1 MKLAIKFVLLFIS
14 VSWISCH
21 KKLDPGPEIPYLKTI
36 TERQFSP
43 DDSVTIQYSYD
54 RDGLLIL
61 EKNSHNFS
69 IIGVRDDKVNI
80 KLTEGW
86 IHYRLFTYNEFNQL
100 IKLSQFGSQYG
111 KRAMSVSD
119 TSVYDG
125 DKLVK
130 KESRNYI
137 FNADGTVLFSY
148 PLWVTRKFLQY
159 DSKNRIVSETD
170 SVFLTH
176 DISKGNTVVQKIAPR
191 FVYTNRTT
199 NVYNEKDELIRKTTT
214 SNEIKNLTYG
224 NGVSAFSCSHP
235 GRLHSGV
242 TAYTYEYNEYAEV
255 SKRTAVFQDAATGR
269 VYKSEFDYNYG
280 Q

>member
-1 MKLAIKFVLLFIS
+1 MKLAAKFVLIFIS
-14 VSWISCH
+14 FLWISCH

-43 DDSVTIQYSYD
+43 DDSVTIQYNYD
-54 RDGLLIL
+54 RDGLLVL
-61 EKNSHNFS
+61 EKNSRNFS
-69 IIGVRDDKVNI
+69 IIGVRDDKENT

-86 IHYRLFTYNEFNQL
+86 IHYRLFTYNKFNQL

-125 DKLVK
+125 DKLVR

-137 FNADGTVLFSY
+137 FNADGTVLFNY
-148 PLWVTRKFLQY
+148 PLWITRKFLQY
-159 DSKNRIVSETD
+159 DSKNRIASETD

-176 DISKGNTVVQKIAPR
+176 DIPKGNTVVQKIPPR
-191 FVYTNRTT
+191 FVYTNRAV
-199 NVYNEKDELIRKTTT
+199 NLYSEKDELIRKTTT
-214 SNEIKNLTYG
+214 SNESKNLTYG

-235 GRLHSGV
+235 GRLHSG
-242 TAYTYEYNEYAEV
+242 TTEYTYEYNEYAEV
-255 SKRTAVFQDAATGR
+255 IKKTATFRHTASGR
-269 VYKSEFDYNYG
+269 IYKSEFDYSYG